1 MVLKNKLGIENSAEL
16 ARLEEQIS
24 KKKAAQLL
32 KKVSYSRQKL
42 GLLQVQHTFI
52 RLFLRIFTT
61 LQGKFVMSILPKII
75 FNSPHES
82 FLSSLWP
89 ILTSCLMKPLTN
101 SLKNMRIRT
110 QHINSEKE
118 MNAVCVSGWIL
129 CYGIVWARWLIEIV
143 LIKMNISMRCL
154 EVMYQQVNSNTSCY
168 IL

>member
-32 KKVSYSRQKL
+32 KNSQLFQIEVGAFA
-42 GLLQVQHTFI
+42 GLAHIHQA
-52 RLFLRIFTT
+52 FLRIFTT
-61 LQGKFVMSILPKII
+61 LQGKFLMSILPKII

-101 SLKNMRIRT
+101 SLKNMRI
-110 QHINSEKE
+110 
-118 MNAVCVSGWIL
+118 
-129 CYGIVWARWLIEIV
+129 
-143 LIKMNISMRCL
+143 
-154 EVMYQQVNSNTSCY
+154 
-168 IL
+168 